1 MEATTLSPTVTN
13 VTSEDLREYMKNHKE
28 SDYVLIDVR
37 QSEEYLEGHIPG
49 ARLMPLNELESYAD
63 ELKQLSNRDLIFYC
77 RGGAR
82 SARASAWATQVL
94 RLPSI
99 RNLLGGFSG
108 WQGPA
113 LTDFPR
119 LSSFEL
125 NGSTEALLRHALE
138 LEKGTHRLYEMLLVE
153 YPSGVLGETISAL
166 VGAELAHGQAVHKM
180 LAGLI
185 GASAGDFETAFANLP
200 GNIIENGVPF
210 DVVLSRARELGPAGS
225 VALLELAL
233 EIELGA
239 YDLYK
244 NLAGSVQSEL
254 AQKALTD
261 LAQQEKGHAD
271 LVLKAIGK
279 MFTNDRA
286 KVS

>member
-1 MEATTLSPTVTN
+1 METTTLSPSVTN
-13 VTSEDLREYMKNHKE
+13 VTSDELREYMSQHKE
-28 SDYVLIDVR
+28 TEYVLIDVR
-37 QSEEYLEGHIPG
+37 QSEEYLGGHIPG

-63 ELKQLSNRDLIFYC
+63 DLKQLSNRALIFYC

-94 RLPSI
+94 RLPSV

-113 LTDFPR
+113 LADSPR
-119 LSSFEL
+119 LASFDL
-125 NGSTEALLRHALE
+125 NGSAEALLRQALE
-138 LEKGTHRLYEMLLVE
+138 LEKGTHRLYEMLSVE

-166 VGAELAHGQAVHKM
+166 VGAELAHGEAVYKV

-185 GASAGDFETAFANLP
+185 GVSEGDFETAFANLQ
-200 GNIIENGVPF
+200 GNIIENGAPF
-210 DVVLSRARELGPAGS
+210 DVVLSRARELGPAGG

-244 NLAGSVQSEL
+244 NLAASVQSEDAQRAL
-254 AQKALTD
+254 AD

-271 LVLKAIGK
+271 LVLRAIGRLA
-279 MFTNDRA
+279 TNERT
-286 KVS
+286 KIS